1 MIQIIFDK
9 ESEFRWIKNALES
22 GVMNI
27 SNPHTLRAMGVPL
40 KQEIN
45 YKASDNYENDIKEK
59 TEALLKRFEGMRFM
73 DIERTLSNEYWEQR
87 KKQKELE
94 RMNQQSTDN
103 EGENQ

>member
-59 TEALLKRFEGMRFM
+59 TEALLKRLWILKEFFQMNIG
-73 DIERTLSNEYWEQR
+73 NNVKNR
-87 KKQKELE
+87 KNLKE
-94 RMNQQSTDN
+94 
-103 EGENQ
+103 